1 MDIDKRNKIL
11 EVLKCLTGSVM
22 SYNDIMLS
30 YNSITPPKRTYV
42 YSKVHQVLRHNNAP
56 FDKAQP
62 LLVVSI
68 NVIAAEENIDPAV
81 VLLIYINKKN
91 RKAR

>member
-1 MDIDKRNKIL
+1 MDIDERNKLL
-11 EVLKCLTGSVM
+11 EVLKVLTGSVM
-22 SYNDIMLS
+22 SYDEIILS
-30 YNSITPPKRTYV
+30 YNSLTPPKRTYV
-42 YSKVHQVLRHNNAP
+42 YSRVNEVLRHDNTP

-62 LLVVSI
+62 LIVVSI

-81 VLLIYINKKN
+81 VLLIYTNKKN